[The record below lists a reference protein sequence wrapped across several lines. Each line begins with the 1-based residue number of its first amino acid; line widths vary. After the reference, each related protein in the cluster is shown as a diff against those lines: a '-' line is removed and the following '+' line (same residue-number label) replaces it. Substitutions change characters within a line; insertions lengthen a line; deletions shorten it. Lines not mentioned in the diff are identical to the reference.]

1 MASGIIGVPLGSYL
15 SQKLMSKYSRS
26 DPIICAVGLIIS
38 APLLAA
44 AMLLVTNSTWAV
56 YTLIFFGELALN
68 LNWAIVADILLVRI
82 QTVKPMRFMYIF
94 NFLFGFGNNFYFYFL
109 YIQQNLQSFP
119 LYYFAL
125 LSLLYINPTSF
136 FPLFIYSIYA
146 ICKFYFSTHTFL
158 TSCDSSHSLK
168 ISKHFSVFTYVLTG

>member
-1 MASGIIGVPLGSYL
+1 
-15 SQKLMSKYSRS
+15 MSKYSRS

-82 QTVKPMRFMYIF
+82 QTDEPIRFMYIF
-94 NFLFGFGNNFYFYFL
+94 FYFLFGFGNNFFFFVQKTKFTIISFL
-109 YIQQNLQSFP
+109 LVCTT
-119 LYYFAL
+119 
-125 LSLLYINPTSF
+125 LLYINPTSF

-146 ICKFYFSTHTFL
+146 ICKCCFSTYFLNIIRSKPLTF
-158 TSCDSSHSLK
+158 K